1 MKLLNK
7 LVNRYLGIGILFMT
21 VILLTPNN
29 VVTEIGL
36 GNITVNSEAYADAVM
51 SKASRLYEFGENALG
66 PPDGLYA
73 IVSLVGY
80 EEAYLTL
87 DMGEG
92 EDIVDRSGM
101 DFKVVAQGGRYIVLV
116 GDPDQPL
123 KRLGDGSGNKSFD
136 LASVNL
142 FNARYIQ
149 IQFLSGADVEIDAIE
164 AINYITGD
172 IETENPRI
180 AGPKDFWIW
189 ENQTSIKLTWK
200 TFDAT
205 PENYSILIND
215 ELANSELWYGSDI
228 TYEFSCYE
236 FSWPPIG
243 EIQVTIIL
251 YDAFGNH
258 AEDSVTIEIR
268 PLSTTTPSTSTPI
281 STTTTTPTTVEMN
294 YLVLVLL
301 LGIAFALVWR
311 RLILRRR

>member
-1 MKLLNK
+1 MKLLK
-7 LVNRYLGIGILFMT
+7 RLANRNLWVWILF
-21 VILLTPNN
+21 VIIVLLTPTSATA
-29 VVTEIGL
+29 VSKVK
-36 GNITVNSEAYADAVM
+36 NITVNGDAYANAVM
-51 SKASRLYEFGENALG
+51 SKSSRLYEFGENAIG
-66 PPDGLYA
+66 PPDGQFA

-92 EDIVDRSGM
+92 EDIVNRSGM
-101 DFKVVAQGGRYIVLV
+101 DFKVVAQGGRYIVSV

-149 IQFLSGADVEIDAIE
+149 IQWISGDDVELDAIV

-172 IETENPRI
+172 IDTENPRI
-180 AGPKDFWIW
+180 AGLKDFWIW
-189 ENQTSIKLTWK
+189 ENLTSIKLTWK

-215 ELANSELWYGSDI
+215 ELANSGLWDGSDI
-228 TYEFSCYE
+228 TYEFSW
-236 FSWPPIG
+236 STIG

-258 AEDSVTIEIR
+258 AEDTVAIEIR
-268 PLSTTTPSTSTPI
+268 PLSTI
-281 STTTTTPTTVEMN
+281 ITTTPTTIEMN
-294 YLVLVLL
+294 YLVLALL
-301 LGIAFALVWR
+301 LGIALALVWR
-311 RLILRRR
+311 RLIQQRR

>member
-1 MKLLNK
+1 MKLLNR
-7 LVNRYLGIGILFMT
+7 LVNRNLGVWILFVT
-21 VILLTPNN
+21 IILLSPAPTTA
-29 VVTEIGL
+29 VFEVK
-36 GNITVNSEAYADAVM
+36 NIIVNGDAYADAVM

-66 PPDGLYA
+66 PPDDQFA

-87 DMGEG
+87 DMGVG
-92 EDIVDRSGM
+92 EDIVDESGM
-101 DFKVVAQGGRYIVLV
+101 DFTVVAQGGRYIVSV
-116 GDPDQPL
+116 GDPDQSL

-136 LASVNL
+136 LASVNF
-142 FNARYIQ
+142 FNARYVQ
-149 IQFLSGADVEIDAIE
+149 IQFLSGADVEIDAIV

-189 ENQTSIKLTWK
+189 ENQTTIKLTWK

-205 PENYSILIND
+205 PENYSILINE
-215 ELANSELWYGSDI
+215 ELAESGLWDGSDI

-268 PLSTTTPSTSTPI
+268 PLSTTTPSTSTPV
-281 STTTTTPTTVEMN
+281 STTTTTPTTIEMN
-294 YLVLVLL
+294 YLVLALL
-301 LGIAFALVWR
+301 LGIALALVWR